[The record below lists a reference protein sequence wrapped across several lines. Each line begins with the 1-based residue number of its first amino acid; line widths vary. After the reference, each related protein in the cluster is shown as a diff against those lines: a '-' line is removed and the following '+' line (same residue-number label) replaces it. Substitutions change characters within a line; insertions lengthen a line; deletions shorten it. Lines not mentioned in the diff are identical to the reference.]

1 MYLPTPDSQSGHCRS
16 LGANKGEVMLILNY
30 LKFKNGLPYPISPLF
45 LRLTSQAIALAN
57 SEVTKAT
64 NDSSKK
70 TWPIQE
76 VSLKHRLNT
85 SKLFWTPPCFTIS
98 TWSQLKVPSHYYST
112 LAFSY
117 CMSICT
123 KNFQHKKLTSEN
135 VVTWNIL
142 ELWCIRTV
150 AHYTNLFHHCR
161 GLKMWHRL
169 PKCMHSH
176 PNRKYAETLNYR
188 WPTYSGQVAWEG
200 SAVQ

>member
-1 MYLPTPDSQSGHCRS
+1 M
-16 LGANKGEVMLILNY
+16 V
-30 LKFKNGLPYPISPLF
+30 F
-45 LRLTSQAIALAN
+45 LRLPSQAIALAN

-85 SKLFWTPPCFTIS
+85 SKLFWTPPWFTIS

-135 VVTWNIL
+135 IVTWNIL
-142 ELWCIRTV
+142 ELWFCRTV
-150 AHYTNLFHHCR
+150 AHYTSSSVYSNEEVWKCGIVYLNVCIPTPTGSMLKPWITD
-161 GLKMWHRL
+161 GLHIQDKLLEKVLLYNNTTGLSRQQGPMQGKLEW
-169 PKCMHSH
+169 
-176 PNRKYAETLNYR
+176 
-188 WPTYSGQVAWEG
+188 V
-200 SAVQ
+200 